1 MQASARFSCKKICFC
16 IVIFAYFKKLLYL
29 CTQNRANRE
38 FMKKLLIFLFLSAA
52 MSAFSQNTEPA
63 KDDYIIDGLTS
74 VATIAGETKNTEEPQ
89 DTATAAAT
97 PQAEIPLWKQK
108 LYYGYNFDI
117 YFHSDSKKDSRENG
131 WSFALTP
138 EIGWKL
144 TEKIYL
150 GMRFGGSYANY
161 KSSYLGQ
168 GGHLAGG
175 TPLCRHGL
183 PPRDGRQD
191 CAHRLRRIALCHHVR
206 VPGLAGNH
214 LSVQP
219 KEYLPDILLHPLAG
233 LQRYHVQL

>member
-1 MQASARFSCKKICFC
+1 
-16 IVIFAYFKKLLYL
+16 
-29 CTQNRANRE
+29 
-38 FMKKLLIFLFLSAA
+38 MKKLLIFLFLSAA

-63 KDDYIIDGLTS
+63 KDDHIIDGLTS

-117 YFHSDSKKDSRENG
+117 YFHSDTKKDSRENG

-150 GMRFGGSYANY
+150 GRTC
-161 KSSYLGQ
+161 
-168 GGHLAGG
+168 G
-175 TPLCRHGL
+175 TR
-183 PPRDGRQD
+183 
-191 CAHRLRRIALCHHVR
+191 
-206 VPGLAGNH
+206 
-214 LSVQP
+214 
-219 KEYLPDILLHPLAG
+219 
-233 LQRYHVQL
+233 